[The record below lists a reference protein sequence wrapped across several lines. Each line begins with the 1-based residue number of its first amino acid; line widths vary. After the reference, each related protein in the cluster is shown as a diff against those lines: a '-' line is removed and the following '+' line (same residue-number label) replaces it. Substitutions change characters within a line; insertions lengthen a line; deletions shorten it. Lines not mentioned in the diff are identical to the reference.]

1 MRNSKFHPLSARLEP
16 FTKVNPGRDY
26 SKRKKLSGKMSMK
39 ISLLVL
45 AAFVLWAG
53 WRAFVSA
60 PVPGDPTHRETEL
73 PSQFSAGRPE
83 LNAVIEAKIK
93 AQQRS
98 LADYLSGS
106 ADFRRRLDEN
116 SGKYSL
122 SPEDH
127 KPNEDLNL
135 QTGESLGSRDDRH

>member
-1 MRNSKFHPLSARLEP
+1 
-16 FTKVNPGRDY
+16 
-26 SKRKKLSGKMSMK
+26 MSMK

-45 AAFVLWAG
+45 AAFVLCAG

-60 PVPGDPTHRETEL
+60 PVAGEATHRETEL
-73 PSQFSAGRPE
+73 PSQFSAVSPE
-83 LNAVIEAKIK
+83 SNAIVKAKIK
-93 AQQRS
+93 GQQRI

-122 SPEDH
+122 SPEDQ

-135 QTGESLGSRDDRH
+135 QTDESLGRRDNRH

>member
-1 MRNSKFHPLSARLEP
+1 
-16 FTKVNPGRDY
+16 
-26 SKRKKLSGKMSMK
+26 MSMK

-45 AAFVLWAG
+45 AAFVLCAG
-53 WRAFVSA
+53 WRAFVST

-73 PSQFSAGRPE
+73 PSQFSAGSVE
-83 LNAVIEAKIK
+83 SNAVIQAKIK
-93 AQQRS
+93 GQQRT

-127 KPNEDLNL
+127 KQSEDLNL
-135 QTGESLGSRDDRH
+135 QTGEVREGRANQH

>member
-1 MRNSKFHPLSARLEP
+1 
-16 FTKVNPGRDY
+16 
-26 SKRKKLSGKMSMK
+26 MK
-39 ISLLVL
+39 ISLFVL

-53 WRAFVSA
+53 WRAFESA
-60 PVPGDPTHRETEL
+60 PFSGDPSHHETEL
-73 PSQFSAGRPE
+73 PSQFSRDGPE

-93 AQQRS
+93 GQQRT

-106 ADFRRRLDEN
+106 ADFRRRLDAN

-122 SPEDH
+122 STEDH

-135 QTGESLGSRDDRH
+135 QTGESPESRDDRH